1 MRPTLLVALCLL
13 TTPVLA
19 QSITLTI
26 GNRSS
31 QPVVRLNTF
40 AVDAAGVPVEDNLG
54 AIMQDIPP
62 GTSGSLDLSLVRCAK
77 VFIALGLGAGAVET
91 ELTTTIDTCR
101 SRTLVVSD

>member
-1 MRPTLLVALCLL
+1 MRHLLLVGLCLL
-13 TTPVLA
+13 ATPAFA

-26 GNRSS
+26 ENRSS

-54 AIMQDIPP
+54 AIMQDIAP
-62 GTSGSLDLSLVRCAK
+62 GATGALELSLLRCAR
-77 VFIALGLGAGAVET
+77 VYVALGLGEGAAET
-91 ELTTTIDTCR
+91 ELTTTLDTCR